1 MAGIY
6 QRDNINYGGMLG
18 NAMRERANQIQRDYE
33 NYMKQPQAW
42 ANAVQNSGQIV
53 QNAFNQ
59 AAQYQYNKDQLAN
72 QQQFQSEQNALNR
85 AQQLQLAREQ
95 QAEALRRA
103 QEQQKWQA
111 EQNRLQRE
119 STEYIAG
126 LNRKNTVEE
135 RSAQNEMNYQNAL
148 TAQQYA
154 EQALV
159 NTKPGTMEW
168 AMAQRDLQYA
178 KNKVDYYGSL
188 IDPKLRLPAIPAGTK
203 EDPIVVSGPEAEA
216 ALMNENFTTEE
227 PETEWERKER
237 ITRFETLEK
246 TPKSQYTNAIKA
258 KLLEEAKGDEALITR
273 INNLGKTVEE
283 RKAGAAATLKR
294 ADAEYQKLSGMDRDI
309 YLDQHKQFREVDGHL
324 AWK

>member
-1 MAGIY
+1 MGIY

-18 NAMRERANQIQRDYE
+18 NAMAQRANIIQRDYE
-33 NYMKQPQAW
+33 NYMKQPTAW
-42 ANAVQNSGQIV
+42 SNAVQNSGKILQDA
-53 QNAFNQ
+53 AFSVAGKYLDNDL
-59 AAQYQYNKDQLAN
+59 AKDKLA
-72 QQQFQSEQNALNR
+72 FQ
-85 AQQLQLAREQ
+85 QQLQAEENAR
-95 QAEALRRA
+95 ARKDALDRA
-103 QEQQKWQA
+103 REQQKWQA
-111 EQNRLQRE
+111 EQNKLQRE

-188 IDPKLRLPAIPAGTK
+188 IDPKLRIPAIPAGTK

-227 PETEWERKER
+227 PETEWQRKER
-237 ITRFETLEK
+237 INLLDTKLK
-246 TPKSQYTNAIKA
+246 TDKANWTNAIKEDAIKLA
-258 KLLEEAKGDEALITR
+258 KDDPAYLDLINQKGPTI
-273 INNLGKTVEE
+273 EE
-283 RKAGAAATLKR
+283 RKASANAQLKKW
-294 ADAEYQKLSGMDRDI
+294 DAEFQKMSTMDQDTWLENHPGI
-309 YLDQHKQFREVDGHL
+309 GVLNGHL
-324 AWK
+324 ARMKNR